1 MVILVPHADVNVD
14 MGESGT
20 SKTTIA
26 TDYLGPCL
34 CFLFDMKFFGDN
46 VSFISHYSFSINDEK
61 LSPSELLIKILE
73 YLVTELRYAFQIPAL
88 ISEKGQSYFSNVVV
102 LIAGGDPKEC
112 KNMHNAL
119 CMLNS
124 NDNNFNIE
132 NECEDNEV
140 RFLYYKLKKRIII
153 IKSVSKMLKNKDEFA
168 GNPPDLRDILYSSN
182 IKIGINGFNRIGRLV
197 LRCALEQG
205 IQVIAV
211 NDPDPSACLQPAVHM
226 VDKLK
231 FDSANAYFKGEVFH
245 KDKFIV
251 ADQVI
256 SALTVQ
262 RQTYVPPWDELGVEY
277 VVETICKYTTID
289 EYKSHLQAGAR
300 RVIITVPSADAPVFV
315 MGVNEDKYTGR
326 ETVLSSTLYTTAN
339 CLAPLVKVVHEKFGI
354 VEALIT
360 TLSSSIRVQETVD
373 EPSDKSGR
381 SREAEQN
388 ILFANNITIDKAIGK
403 IIPDLNEKLTG
414 TSFIFPTLNVSLI
427 DLTARL
433 NKGTKYEEI
442 CAAIREAANGPLKNI
457 LAYSD
462 DNSVPTHD
470 IVDKHSLIFYAQAG
484 ILLKDNFVKLVSWCN
499 NEYSDANRVMDL
511 IKYIFKKDYED
522 KLKQSLE

>member
-1 MVILVPHADVNVD
+1 
-14 MGESGT
+14 
-20 SKTTIA
+20 
-26 TDYLGPCL
+26 
-34 CFLFDMKFFGDN
+34 
-46 VSFISHYSFSINDEK
+46 
-61 LSPSELLIKILE
+61 
-73 YLVTELRYAFQIPAL
+73 
-88 ISEKGQSYFSNVVV
+88 
-102 LIAGGDPKEC
+102 
-112 KNMHNAL
+112 MHNAL

-124 NDNNFNIE
+124 NDNNFSIE

-140 RFLYYKLKKRIII
+140 RFLYYK
-153 IKSVSKMLKNKDEFA
+153 SVSMMLKNKDEFA
-168 GNPPDLRDILYSSN
+168 GNPPDSRDLLYSSN

-211 NDPDPSACLQPAVHM
+211 NDPDPSVCLQPAVHM

-231 FDSANAYFKGEVFH
+231 FDSANAYFEGEVFH

-262 RQTYVPPWDELGVEY
+262 RQTYVLPWDELGVEY
-277 VVETICKYTTID
+277 VVETICKYITID
-289 EYKSHLQAGAR
+289 KYNSHLQAGAR
-300 RVIITVPSADAPVFV
+300 KVIITVPSADAPVFV

-326 ETVLSSTLYTTAN
+326 ETVLSSTFYTTAN

-360 TLSSSIRVQETVD
+360 ALSSSIRVQETVD
-373 EPSDKSGR
+373 EPSDK
-381 SREAEQN
+381 
-388 ILFANNITIDKAIGK
+388 IGK

-414 TSFIFPTLNVSLI
+414 TSFIFSTLNVSLI

-433 NKGTKYEEI
+433 NKGVKI
-442 CAAIREAANGPLKNI
+442 CAAIREAANGLLKNI

-470 IVDKHSLIFYAQAG
+470 IVDKYSLIFYAQAG
-484 ILLKDNFVKLVSWCN
+484 ILLKDNFVKLVLWCN
-499 NEYSDANRVMDL
+499 NEYSDAYRVMDL

-522 KLKQSLE
+522 KLKQTLE

>member
-1 MVILVPHADVNVD
+1 
-14 MGESGT
+14 MGLT
-20 SKTTIA
+20 WTINGNHDIA
-26 TDYLGPCL
+26 
-34 CFLFDMKFFGDN
+34 FFQMN
-46 VSFISHYSFSINDEK
+46 LYSND
-61 LSPSELLIKILE
+61 LSRFQWELQYDKI
-73 YLVTELRYAFQIPAL
+73 
-88 ISEKGQSYFSNVVV
+88 
-102 LIAGGDPKEC
+102 
-112 KNMHNAL
+112 NAL
-119 CMLNS
+119 KIS
-124 NDNNFNIE
+124 FN
-132 NECEDNEV
+132 CKKV
-140 RFLYYKLKKRIII
+140 LKDRLRQVLDLIPTTDPF
-153 IKSVSKMLKNKDEFA
+153 VTF
-168 GNPPDLRDILYSSN
+168 PPDLRDILYSSN